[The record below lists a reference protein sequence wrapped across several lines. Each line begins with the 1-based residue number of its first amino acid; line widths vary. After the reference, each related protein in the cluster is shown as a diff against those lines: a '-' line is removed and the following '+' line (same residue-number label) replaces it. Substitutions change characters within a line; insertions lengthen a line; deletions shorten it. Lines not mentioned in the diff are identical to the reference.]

1 MTLGGVDRAKFTP
14 NEVEFSLAMPETRE
28 LVVEL
33 QSLVSTDAKGIP
45 KSLLVKRIPM
55 LLDSTVPHIWLPV
68 DTCQQFERAFDLV
81 YDPISN
87 FYYVNDT
94 VHDRLTNEIANITF
108 ELGVSEAGGSAV
120 NITLP
125 YASFDLEVNSYHPQA
140 KRASK
145 YFPLRQAHDESQYT
159 LGRAFFQES

>member
-14 NEVEFSLAMPETRE
+14 NDVEFSLATPETRE
-28 LVVEL
+28 LVVQL
-33 QSLVSTDAKGIP
+33 QSLVSTDAKGNET
-45 KSLLVKRIPM
+45 SLLVKKIPM

-68 DTCQQFERAFDLV
+68 DTCQQFERAFDLG

-87 FYYVNDT
+87 FYYINDT
-94 VHDRLTNEIANITF
+94 VHDRLTKEIATITF
-108 ELGVSEAGGSAV
+108 GLGASEAGGSAV

-125 YASFDLEVNSYHPQA
+125 YASLDLEVSPYHPEA

-145 YFPLRQAHDESQYT
+145 YLPLRQAHDEGQYT